1 MNVYKNISPKYVATK
16 AGQAKLLKF
25 MSMDGIHVIS
35 GVDGIHV
42 ISGETSDLAWKFW
55 SMATHRYPGES
66 NLERP

>member
-35 GVDGIHV
+35 G
-42 ISGETSDLAWKFW
+42 ETSDLAWKFW